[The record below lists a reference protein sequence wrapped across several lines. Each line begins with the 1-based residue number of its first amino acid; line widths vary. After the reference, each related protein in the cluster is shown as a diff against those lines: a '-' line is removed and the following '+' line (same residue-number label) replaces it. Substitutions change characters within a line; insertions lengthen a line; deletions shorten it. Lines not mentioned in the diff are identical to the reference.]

1 MFKKILSIALLICA
15 LCACKKTPID
25 DVIPVASVSLNQTE
39 AEMLVG
45 ETLQL
50 QAQISPSNATD
61 KTIMWGSSKQSV
73 ATVSEAG
80 LVTAVGEGTA
90 KITVT
95 ASGKTATCEVTV
107 IKSDTPVEPVH
118 VESVSLDKETAA
130 MEIGETLALSATV
143 LPANADDKSVAWKS
157 TNPEIAEVDQNG
169 NVTAISSGTVT
180 ITATTTNG
188 GKVAGCEVTV
198 SAAFIPVE
206 SVTFEH
212 DELISFPG
220 DSYPLIVTVLP
231 ENATNKTITW
241 SSSDAS
247 VVSVTQDGQVTG
259 HAEGLVTI
267 TAKAGDKEATCII
280 HCVHNPDDDEDRDG
294 EENGREWV
302 DLGLPS
308 GIKWA
313 VWNVEAWSSTEIGD
327 LFAWGETFARKNED
341 NPPYTLKNHT
351 TGKYIKYVT
360 NPKSGEVDN
369 LTILEPLDDA
379 AHAKWGGDWR
389 MPTEAD
395 VMELVDNTNYEFVQH
410 KGVWG
415 AKLTSKNNAH
425 SIFVPANHGS
435 YGSYYTSSLCKDA
448 NICAMGY
455 IFSVEGI
462 EFSSLSREIICPI
475 RPVIGTT
482 SYVPVEAIEADYSSV
497 YMVVG
502 ETHTLSVR
510 VLPDVATNKT
520 VTWSSD
526 DESVVVV
533 DNNGN
538 VTARGAGYTNVTASA
553 GGKKCYFYVTV
564 RPRLESIKIVPENI
578 TLGIGETTTIS
589 IQVTPPEA
597 FQYYGFG
604 YANRSYDVI
613 SVERKG
619 DIFSSDP
626 PTFTITAKAEGE
638 GTFVYFTTISGED
651 ITATCHVTVPYI
663 DDYYDGETDGH
674 KWVDFGLPSGTKW
687 ATCNVGAYY
696 ANKLGPLY
704 SWGEGENDPAKA
716 NWGGGWRMPT
726 EDDLYELR
734 NNVTYEW
741 TEYDGVVG
749 MKLTSNNNGHS
760 LFLAADEPY
769 IGKYLTSTLEDGRGV
784 GIIFTTSGHFGKTWY
799 DLDERHPVRAVIG
812 NTPYIPVESVSFD
825 SSHDFMKVGDTKKLQ
840 VDISPSNATN
850 KKITW
855 SSSNESVAV
864 VDNHGKLTA
873 VGVGKALIYAKVD
886 GKTDY
891 IILAVDPV
899 VTATFEPASLTL
911 KVGESAEV
919 TVRLEPDVT
928 LSTYGLDEST
938 PWIINVEEISDSPYI
953 YRVTALSEGTGKFTF
968 EAGGSEFDY
977 YVTVTND

>member
-1 MFKKILSIALLICA
+1 MFKKILSIALLLCA

-25 DVIPVASVSLNQTE
+25 DVIPVTSVSLNQTE
-39 AEMLVG
+39 AEMNVG
-45 ETLQL
+45 ETQQL

-61 KTIMWGSSKQSV
+61 KTLMWGSSKQSV
-73 ATVSEAG
+73 ATVSDAG
-80 LVTAVGEGTA
+80 LVTAVGEGTS

-95 ASGKTATCEVTV
+95 ASGKTATCVVTV
-107 IKSDTPVEPVH
+107 TKPDTPVETVH
-118 VESVSLDKETAA
+118 VESVSLDRETAA
-130 MEIGETLALSATV
+130 LEIGETLVLTATV
-143 LPANADDKSVAWKS
+143 LPANADDKSLTWKS
-157 TNPEIAEVDQNG
+157 SNPEIAEVDQNG

-180 ITATTTNG
+180 ITATTTDG

-198 SAAFIPVE
+198 TAAFIPVE
-206 SVTFEH
+206 SVTFDL
-212 DELISFPG
+212 DEYIIFPG
-220 DSYPLIVTVLP
+220 VSFKPIVTVLP

-241 SSSDAS
+241 SSSDAGA
-247 VVSVTQDGQVTG
+247 VSVTQDGIVTG
-259 HAEGLVTI
+259 HAEAFVTI

-280 HCVHNPDDDEDRDG
+280 HCVHNPDEDDEHDG
-294 EENGREWV
+294 EDNGHYWM

-313 VWNVEAWSSTEIGD
+313 TCNVGADNSAQVGSR
-327 LFAWGETFARKNED
+327 FAWGETFARESSE
-341 NPPYTLKNHT
+341 NPPYTWYNSA
-351 TGKYIKYVT
+351 TGKYTKYVT
-360 NPKSGEVDN
+360 DAWYGNVDN
-369 LTILEPLDDA
+369 LTTLEPQDDA
-379 AHAKWGGDWR
+379 AHAQWGGEWR
-389 MPTEAD
+389 MPSEAD
-395 VMELVDNTNYEFVQH
+395 VMELIDNTNLEFVQQNN
-410 KGVWG
+410 VWG

-425 SIFVPANHGS
+425 SIFIPNKDYH
-435 YGSYYTSSLCKDA
+435 TSSLRKGADNCSTGFVFWD
-448 NICAMGY
+448 NIDIASLERGLIC
-455 IFSVEGI
+455 SV
-462 EFSSLSREIICPI
+462 RA
-475 RPVIGTT
+475 VIGTT
-482 SYVPVEAIEADYSSV
+482 AYVPVEAVEADYSSV

-510 VLPDVATNKT
+510 VLPDDATDKT
-520 VTWSSD
+520 VTWSSN
-526 DESVVVV
+526 DESVAVV

-538 VTARGAGYTNVTASA
+538 VTAKGAGYTQVRASA
-553 GGKKCYFYVTV
+553 GGKEFYFYVNV
-564 RPRLESIKIVPENI
+564 RPRLESVKIVPENL
-578 TLGIGETTTIS
+578 TLGIDESATVS

-597 FQYYGFG
+597 FQYHSFG
-604 YANRSYDVI
+604 YSNRSYDVI
-613 SVERKG
+613 SVERSG
-619 DIFSSDP
+619 DIFSSEP
-626 PTFTITAKAEGE
+626 PTFTITAKAGGE
-638 GTFVYFTTISGED
+638 GTFVYFTTISGEE

-726 EDDLYELR
+726 EDDLYELLE
-734 NNVTYEW
+734 NVTYEW
-741 TEYDGVVG
+741 TEYQGEAG
-749 MKLTSNNNGHS
+749 MKLTSKNNGHS

-769 IGKYLTSTLEDGRGV
+769 IGKYLTSTLDKGRGV

-799 DLDERHPVRAVIG
+799 DLDEQHPVRAVIG

-825 SSHDFMKVGDTKKLQ
+825 YSHDFMKVGDTKKLQ

-919 TVRLEPDVT
+919 TVRLEPDVA
-928 LSTYGLDEST
+928 LSTYGLDQST